1 MAKSSAERKAEQRA
15 RQAAAGV
22 RKLEIV
28 LDEQELAML
37 EQNCAARRPGR
48 EPYEM
53 AEYIA
58 LLIRQ
63 DDARVQQTIENLKQN
78 KCLKCKESLPINSC
92 VCEGDSA
99 CWVTR
104 GWHELI
110 LI

>member
-1 MAKSSAERKAEQRA
+1 
-15 RQAAAGV
+15 
-22 RKLEIV
+22 
-28 LDEQELAML
+28 ML
-37 EQNCAARRPGR
+37 KQNCTLRRPGR

-58 LLIRQ
+58 LVIRQ
-63 DDARVQQTIENLKQN
+63 DDARVQQTIEYLKQK

-104 GWHELI
+104 GWQELI